1 MINPS
6 KPARVRALAVTA
18 AAGLVA
24 LFPLAPGTAQG
35 AMTSVKLGPGLW
47 KTTGGGRF
55 VNIKQFPGE
64 KIDRRLLRDIR
75 FLKRKYKIFV
85 TDGYSLDPVH
95 SANGEHPIGLALDI
109 VPYSSIG
116 GTWDDISAL
125 ARFAEPKQNVPR
137 PPFRWV
143 GYDGDAGHGRG
154 HHLHLSY
161 SHSPTPYNEP
171 ARTVYTLRE
180 PFPDRTEPTDPPDD
194 GGGTSS
200 GGIGTRSGTTLS
212 SPESSGGILPR
223 YSLFGETALAPIAP
237 ETGGVSLRR

>member
-1 MINPS
+1 MLNSPKPS
-6 KPARVRALAVTA
+6 RTRALAVAA
-18 AAGLVA
+18 AAGLIVLLGA
-24 LFPLAPGTAQG
+24 GPGPAHG

-55 VNIKQFPGE
+55 VDIKQFPGE

-109 VPYSSIG
+109 GPYTSIG

-125 ARFAEPKQNVPR
+125 ARFAEPEQNVPR

-161 SHSPTPYNEP
+161 SHSPTAYDDP
-171 ARTVYTLRE
+171 ARTVYTLRD
-180 PFPDRTEPTDPPDD
+180 PVRDGSTEPPDD
-194 GGGTSS
+194 GGGLSS
-200 GGIGTRSGTTLS
+200 GGIQANRGATPPPLD
-212 SPESSGGILPR
+212 SGGGLHLR
-223 YSLFGETALAPIAP
+223 VGAFLYDDALLAPVAA
-237 ETGGVSLRR
+237 ETGGVDLR